1 VDAAA
6 RRGYILAEGTDR
18 GPVHIAPT
26 VPGILLGEGISTR
39 AVSAPCVEWF
49 TAQDASYQEEA
60 RRHEYGFT
68 AGRVA
73 AARPGLGRLNANAR
87 SEEP

>member
-1 VDAAA
+1 M
-6 RRGYILAEGTDR
+6 AEGTDS
-18 GPVHIAPT
+18 GPAHIVPA
-26 VPGILLGEGISTR
+26 VPGIAPGEGISTR

-60 RRHEYGFT
+60 RLHEYGFT

-73 AARPGLGRLNANAR
+73 AAARPGLGRLNAKAR